1 MTAFEAIEVLKT
13 DMGCYECTFG
23 CNTPY
28 ECKNNDCPFRK
39 AIHLAV
45 ERLQID
51 LLPRMIKAEQTEP
64 QNDCTNCKH
73 IVTETCR
80 ECVGKELFVDSGYA
94 TALSEPQTDCPW
106 K

>member
-1 MTAFEAIEVLKT
+1 MTAVEAIEILKT

-28 ECKNNDCPFRK
+28 KCKNNDCPFRK

-51 LLPRMIKAEQTEP
+51 LLPRMIK
-64 QNDCTNCKH
+64 
-73 IVTETCR
+73 
-80 ECVGKELFVDSGYA
+80 
-94 TALSEPQTDCPW
+94 SEPQTDCNRCRHFATDICRECYGNELFDESGYITEITNTPQTEREGE
-106 K
+106 